1 MSAPTRC
8 VCLAPLLLI
17 ACTTPAS
24 PAAAPPTQPPGWDSP
39 VAMTEAVDHNPDP
52 GVVEIDLDARV
63 TPVEFKAGVT
73 TDAWTYDGHV
83 PGPLVRVH
91 RGDRL
96 IVHFTNQLPEETT
109 IHWHG
114 LRIPVAMDGVPEHSQ
129 KPVAPGGRFTYDFVV
144 PDAGL
149 FWYHPH
155 FHSAGQL
162 GDGLYGAILVDDPDE
177 PQGFG
182 DDLVMMLSDAS
193 VEEDGHLGA
202 HNAGGETATLF
213 GREGN
218 VLLINGRQRPTIKA
232 RPGVPQRWRLVN
244 SARSRYYKL
253 ALEGH
258 TFVRI
263 GGDGGLLPSPIE
275 RDQLVI
281 IPGERADVVFV
292 PRGQPDTTL
301 PLRWVPAERGY
312 GSTFLRKEE
321 VIATIRFEGAP
332 VTPPPLPSTGRVIE
346 PLSTE
351 RATPVDIKLTQ
362 NKIDGHYYLGINDQP
377 FTEHVAGHV
386 GETQVWNL
394 TNAIDFAH
402 PFHLHGFFFQVLDGK
417 GQPVQPIEWKDTADV
432 PASGKAQIAVR
443 YEDRPGMWMFHCHIL
458 DHADAGMMGMLDLS
472 P

>member
-1 MSAPTRC
+1 MSAPARPA
-8 VCLAPLLLI
+8 LALLLS
-17 ACTTPAS
+17 ASCSVTPP
-24 PAAAPPTQPPGWDSP
+24 PAGPPPGQPTGWNAE
-39 VAMTEAVDHNPDP
+39 VALPEARDRNPDP
-52 GVVEIDLDARV
+52 RVVEIDLAAQV
-63 TPVEFKAGVT
+63 APVELKAGVT
-73 TDAWTYDGHV
+73 TDAWTYGGRV
-83 PGPLVRVH
+83 PGPLIRLH

-96 IVHFTNQLPEETT
+96 IVHFANQLPEETT

-129 KPVAPGGRFTYDFVV
+129 PPVAPGASFTYDFVV

-162 GDGLYGAILVDDPDE
+162 GDGLYGAIVVEDDAE
-177 PQGFG
+177 PRGFG
-182 DDLVMMLSDAS
+182 DELVMMLSDAS
-193 VEEDGHLGA
+193 IEPDGHL
-202 HNAGGETATLF
+202 HPPDSGGDTATLF

-218 VLLINGRQRPTIKA
+218 VLLINGRQRPTIVA

-263 GGDGGLLPSPIE
+263 GGDGGLLPAPVE
-275 RDQLVI
+275 RDRLVI

-292 PRGQPDTTL
+292 PRGQPGTSL

-312 GSTFLRKEE
+312 GSTFARSEE

-332 VTPPPLPSTGRVIE
+332 VTPPPLPPTGRTIE
-346 PLSTE
+346 PLSTDG
-351 RATPVDIKLTQ
+351 ATAVDIKLTQ
-362 NKIDGHYYLGINDQP
+362 DKIDGHYYLGINDHP
-377 FTEHVAGHV
+377 FTETVAARL

-402 PFHLHGFFFQVLDGK
+402 PFHLHGFFFQVLDGH
-417 GQPVQPIEWKDTADV
+417 GRPVEPIEWKDTADV

-443 YEDRPGMWMFHCHIL
+443 YQDRPGMWMFHCHIL
-458 DHADAGMMGMLDLS
+458 DHADAGMMGMLDLQ